1 MAIKFS
7 LPQSELA
14 RAAQTVNQAV
24 PTRSTLP
31 ALMNFHVEVDADG
44 LRLTAT
50 DLDTSVSLRLA
61 CEDAVPGRT
70 LIPARLFT
78 DLVKNLPADLVTVE
92 SEGESVRISSKG
104 GEFSLPTADPD
115 DYPQLPRL
123 EEERTVTL
131 SGKLFAGLVGK
142 VVDFVSAEDSRPE
155 MSGVKVEFHKKELR
169 MVGINGHMMAMAAVD
184 GDFQKGDDV
193 IVLPSALQY
202 AVHGLGQGDD
212 VTLGIARTQI
222 VFQLGKMT
230 VFSRLLEGKF
240 PDYEKVLPDDNPKK
254 AVVRRDEILAA
265 LKRVDVVADNITHQV
280 RFRFAEGMLE
290 LDAQQS
296 VGGGRAHVKI
306 EAQYDAEPL
315 EIGFNAKYVMDVI
328 KTLDAEEARF
338 ALDRPLSAMV
348 VTPEPAPQSGRH
360 VCLVMP
366 LRLPS
371 TAKA

>member
-31 ALMNFHVEVDADG
+31 ALMNFHVEVDAEG

-61 CEDAVPGRT
+61 CDEAVPGRT

-78 DLVKNLPADLVTVE
+78 DLVKSLPADLVTVE

-123 EEERTVTL
+123 EEERTVTM
-131 SGKLFAGLVGK
+131 SGKMFAGIVGK

-155 MSGVKVEFHKKELR
+155 MSGVKVEFKKSELR
-169 MVGINGHMMAMAAVD
+169 MVGINGHMMAMAAIE

-202 AVHGLGQGDD
+202 AVNGLGQGDD

-254 AVVRRDEILAA
+254 AVVRRDEILSA

-280 RFRFAEGMLE
+280 RFSFAKGELQLE
-290 LDAQQS
+290 AQQS
-296 VGGGRAHVKI
+296 VGGGRAKVKI
-306 EAQYDAEPL
+306 EAQYDADPL

-348 VTPEPAPQSGRH
+348 VTPEPGPESGKH